1 MPLDMRLLTKHKQLI
16 ERDAN
21 DISILWKLL
30 QMLFYCVSAIAGY
43 VTTHAFFILQ
53 DLFERRCILW
63 ATPRLEPDRM
73 IWGAGTVNDRISSM
87 GQPWQD
93 RLTVSH
99 NTQHHCSAIQI
110 ISILSCICGIVGF
123 SFFSICGRGGYQVGI
138 YYSPWRLVGPAVL
151 FNLCLT
157 LLTWQSA
164 CNFQDGF
171 HHFQYRLNEMLNQSG
186 YEPIMEYVQ
195 TGKENTFNRLVL
207 KYYGIT
213 KISSWVEAAAW
224 VMGLTILVL
233 RVVNVTDFRL
243 LKISVYAHETGDEEH
258 RDESLRYRLEES

>member
-1 MPLDMRLLTKHKQLI
+1 MRILTKHKELI

-43 VTTHAFFILQ
+43 VTAHAFFMFQ
-53 DLFERRCILW
+53 DLFDRRCILW
-63 ATPRLEPDRM
+63 ATPGLEPDRKVSV
-73 IWGAGTVNDRISSM
+73 AGIVNYRISSM

-93 RLTVSH
+93 RLTVSY
-99 NTQHHCSAIQI
+99 NTQHHCSTIQI

-138 YYSPWRLVGPAVL
+138 YYSPWRLVGPAIL

-157 LLTWQSA
+157 LLTWRSA
-164 CNFQDGF
+164 CNFQEGF
-171 HHFQYRLNEMLNQSG
+171 HHFQYRLNGMLNQSG
-186 YEPIMEYVQ
+186 NEPITEYLP
-195 TGKENTFNRLVL
+195 TGKKNTYNRLVW

-213 KISSWVEAAAW
+213 KISSWVEVAAW
-224 VMGLTILVL
+224 VMGLTLLVL

-243 LKISVYAHETGDEEH
+243 MKTSVYALETEDEEH
-258 RDESLRYRLEES
+258 RDESLRYRFEES